1 MEGLRH
7 WQGADLKRWP
17 VPNAG
22 GHLLPPSAPQ
32 LFPDFRSPLS
42 SVIPP
47 TGSQAAGA
55 PGSSGS
61 VRPWGL
67 QRPRGRG
74 SRTRLGDTAGLEPC
88 REAARPSAQRGL
100 PSPAAQEGGGRGAR
114 ARPAACASRCEPSRG
129 RRRLAGGAASG
140 KDVCRLPP
148 TVFPPEPRGSN
159 RRSEQRRRQIPP
171 SERDSAAWR
180 VRSLPPRP
188 AAWPGL
194 WGQATVHAASRLSPF
209 PSLGTVSTAA
219 LRQHRGRV
227 GGALDP
233 FDGVPSGPVLLGGL
247 LGWAGL
253 TDLA

>member
-67 QRPRGRG
+67 QRPRRRG
-74 SRTRLGDTAGLEPC
+74 SRTSLGDTAGLEPC

-100 PSPAAQEGGGRGAR
+100 PSRLLRREAGLEPAPGRQLARAGASQAGGGGAWQAEPRAGRMFADCRRQFPRRSRAGPTEEVSSAAGRSHRVSGTARHGGCAPSRPALRPGLGSGAR
-114 ARPAACASRCEPSRG
+114 PLST
-129 RRRLAGGAASG
+129 
-140 KDVCRLPP
+140 PP
-148 TVFPPEPRGSN
+148 PGC
-159 RRSEQRRRQIPP
+159 PP
-171 SERDSAAWR
+171 SH
-180 VRSLPPRP
+180 
-188 AAWPGL
+188 L
-194 WGQATVHAASRLSPF
+194 WGQSARP
-209 PSLGTVSTAA
+209 PSGSIVGELGGVPWIPLTGS
-219 LRQHRGRV
+219 L
-227 GGALDP
+227 LDP
-233 FDGVPSGPVLLGGL
+233 SSWVGCQ
-247 LGWAGL
+247 AGL
-253 TDLA
+253 G